1 MLRRERAGVESCP
14 FFLSLVYRPTGLRPV
29 FLFLFC
35 NIAVLS
41 PSLTVS
47 MSIEVFQERILP
59 MKDKLFRFAFRLLQ
73 NVQEAEDAIQ
83 DVMAGLW
90 LRREEWGQWKNLE
103 AYCMTATRN
112 NCIDRI
118 RRQRHRREQEK
129 EIGSGGRV
137 QDPYEQIMNKELSY
151 RIRQCM
157 AALPEN
163 QQLVMHLREV
173 EGFSYNEIAEVL
185 NISLDQVKVN
195 LFRGRH
201 AIKKSII
208 KQEGI

>member
-1 MLRRERAGVESCP
+1 MNVWAGISSCP
-14 FFLSLVYRPTGLRPV
+14 FFLLLS
-29 FLFLFC
+29 C
-35 NIAVLS
+35 NIGNFP
-41 PSLTVS
+41 PSFTVS

-59 MKDKLFRFAFRLLQ
+59 MKDKLFRFALRMLQ
-73 NVQEAEDAIQ
+73 DVQEAEDAIQ

-90 LRREEWGQWKNLE
+90 VRREEWGQWKSLE
-103 AYCMTATRN
+103 AYCMAATRN
-112 NCIDRI
+112 QCIDRI
-118 RRQRHRREQEK
+118 RRHRYRQEREK
-129 EIGSGGRV
+129 TIPVAGGV
-137 QDPYEQIMNKELSY
+137 QDPLEKMMSKEMSN
-151 RIRQCM
+151 RIRGIM

-201 AIKKSII
+201 AIRNTINTE
-208 KQEGI
+208 EGIWKKPK